1 MAQSVAGTSGASLGK
16 ANEVLMGLA
25 QSGKY
30 TSDEMS
36 GLADVIVRTSQIS
49 GQSLE
54 DVSKEY
60 AKLADDPVKWATE
73 HNASMHFMDVAT
85 YQHIQ
90 ALQEAGDKHAAVQA
104 VIEAAAA
111 QVETSSSS
119 HLSVAAQAWRNL
131 STEIQTFW
139 DKLKQ
144 GLSSGPSL
152 TDRIYTLMAERES
165 ISSNPL
171 AAGRIGEIN
180 KQIAAL
186 GAQQKAENDAADAQA
201 KLAAQ

>member
-60 AKLADDPVKWATE
+60 GKLADDPVKWATE

-85 YQHIQ
+85 HQHIQ
-90 ALQEAGDKHAAVQA
+90 ALQEAGDK
-104 VIEAAAA
+104 
-111 QVETSSSS
+111 S
-119 HLSVAAQAWRNL
+119 
-131 STEIQTFW
+131 
-139 DKLKQ
+139 
-144 GLSSGPSL
+144 
-152 TDRIYTLMAERES
+152 
-165 ISSNPL
+165 
-171 AAGRIGEIN
+171 AAGQALFQRTPANGET
-180 KQIAAL
+180 
-186 GAQQKAENDAADAQA
+186 
-201 KLAAQ
+201 